1 MTENWSEDVVSLVS
15 SALAAQRIFK
25 GCDPDLL
32 KRLAA
37 QAFSWTPG
45 RGHEIPMKDEM
56 SLMIVVSG
64 ALYVCVGGHAASL
77 ASGGF
82 ALGFVGMLRLHE
94 AAQVQFRTYLR
105 TLRRRSKIAGKPK
118 PSRPNSVI
126 VDVTQILPNEEDP
139 SHLPNPDASGED
151 FGFTLPDLSDGTQ
164 QLVRDC
170 LMNLCP
176 HTSSVSSSSEQ
187 STVPLRMEVV
197 DALTNQRNLL
207 QKEDTQ
213 AGKCKLACIS
223 LERIHDVFAG
233 TPSLEIFDENQQA
246 VRYRFETL
254 IRLATFPNLPL
265 EVIWMLASVSELRN
279 YAAGDPV
286 VQEGDCDSVES
297 LLVLSKGSAD
307 VSKILFD
314 GKLLEAQPFKIAR
327 LYPGAMIGDV
337 FFIESWISRQAS
349 VIAHEDAEVIEL
361 PSRSLLEVMAC
372 YPGLASIYVSRSREA
387 SAILQRSLT
396 RPTDVLAG
404 MKLFYG
410 LNPAF
415 ILSVAN
421 ITDRK
426 MNFLGDVF
434 KEEGSTDR
442 TLRVQEFGKVR
453 VETKREGTV
462 ALSDVG
468 TVLGETMF
476 LGMRSV
482 SQATFRAATP
492 LLVMLWIP
500 HHSFESIIDDGYP
513 SEGAYF
519 RSLQRT
525 DQGREDMSHY
535 AHDMKLFRGC
545 GQSVIQD
552 IGKCIHRQAYK
563 PGQTIVVQAAIDD
576 RSLFL
581 VTTGKAKVFVNG
593 KVQPEEEL
601 LPGDVFGQL
610 ALLGLVLLR
619 SATVVASTYCSCFK
633 LPRQAF
639 LDALEKHPEETD
651 LFEQLTRLHAVQV
664 AAEQGTWPFLTQDP
678 SRFVHPSQES
688 ERLLYYWN
696 LHANRRS
703 TPPGAWVTREGALL
717 PTDVAYLLVSGEV
730 YVTEESGHRSL
741 MTPGSCFGEHV
752 LIGLAAG
759 IASIEPKTA
768 CEVQLIGRAEFE
780 KVMSECPDER
790 DSTVQGILD
799 EMAIKAQQKLGV
811 ERGSPHILN
820 RCAFFRAV
828 HEDFMKLMRPRM
840 KAMLFKAGDFITRER
855 DYADRM
861 FIVLRGSA
869 VVVGEGEAPALC
881 FRAGAAISEASLLGT
896 CTFYPY
902 AVRAE
907 DLCLVLSLLRND
919 FNEVLEQ
926 FPAER
931 EVFRQ
936 LFADEEDILRRLP
949 RVLKLHHPLFA
960 SSSID
965 FLKAV
970 CEFAD
975 EVYYAAGECIIVCG
989 ESCSVGET
997 VMYMLVAGNAAV
1009 ILAHGEEVAQIK
1021 SGSLVGEGGAL
1032 GIAAKRSTQVSAW
1045 KGGMVRLIRLQGQ
1058 SIGKAVQKHPDD
1070 CKALE
1075 MQFQSRS
1082 QKNAEAE
1089 AIRREWIGKTVMP
1102 MLKNC
1107 QIFQDFSTKLIAKI
1121 AAPLLKISFAKG
1133 QNLCVAGDAAESLMV
1148 IIDGEVEAK
1157 SKEGKPVARLM
1168 TSAVTGE
1175 LAILGLLSF
1184 RTVTLTAC
1192 RPTDTVVVTSAGLRP
1207 ILKSSEAASQHLQ
1220 KLAQE
1225 KLSQIDRGFPIL
1237 SLPLGASNDVVV
1249 RTIAL
1254 HSARC
1259 IWAPGETWRI
1269 PENATASGRHHWI
1282 FARGRAVVL
1291 VGPADHPM
1299 NPIQTV
1305 GTGAMAILP
1314 EWLCMQYE
1322 ARAVA
1327 LTPVEAFRISCM
1339 DIQLATLSVR
1349 SIPSWFQRFRGLER
1363 EAIENFAAK
1372 LFRAKA
1378 VIDMNRPKVPIL
1390 KPLKKF
1396 RSASK
1401 LKTTGP
1407 IKMQVEEEP
1416 DTPVFSASTKSSPF
1430 GPSETSMKRPSSQ
1443 AGLLSTY
1450 PTRDATHNDGRGHL
1464 RLRPLSANRRKPSKQ
1479 C

>member
-1 MTENWSEDVVSLVS
+1 MTENWSEDVVS
-15 SALAAQRIFK
+15 SALAAQTLFR
-25 GCDPDLL
+25 GCDPELL

-37 QAFSWTPG
+37 QAFLWTPG
-45 RGHEIPMKDEM
+45 RGHEIPMRDEM
-56 SLMIVVSG
+56 PLMIVVSG
-64 ALYVCVGGHAASL
+64 ALYVCVGGGPAAT
-77 ASGGF
+77 ASTGF
-82 ALGFVGMLRLHE
+82 AIGFVGMLRLHE
-94 AAQVQFRTYLR
+94 AAEAQFRSR
-105 TLRRRSKIAGKPK
+105 RNTLVVNA
-118 PSRPNSVI
+118 
-126 VDVTQILPNEEDP
+126 TEILTNEEEGDP
-139 SHLPNPDASGED
+139 DHPDDCSED
-151 FGFTLPDLSDGTQ
+151 YGFTLPDHSDFTL

-170 LMNLCP
+170 IMNLCP
-176 HTSSVSSSSEQ
+176 HTLSSKGHAPEK

-207 QKEDTQ
+207 QKEDMQ
-213 AGKCKLACIS
+213 AGLCKLACIS
-223 LERIHDVFAG
+223 WERIYDVFAG
-233 TPSLEIFDENQQA
+233 TPSLEMFEENQQA

-254 IRLATFPNLPL
+254 IRLAAFPNVPL
-265 EVIWMLASVSELRN
+265 EVIWMLASLSELRS
-279 YAAGDPV
+279 YAAGDLIV
-286 VQEGDCDSVES
+286 KEGDCNSVES

-307 VSKILFD
+307 VNKILFD

-327 LYPGAMIGDV
+327 LYPGTMIGDV
-337 FFIESWISRQAS
+337 CFIESWISRQAS
-349 VIAHEDAEVIEL
+349 VIAHEDTEAIEL
-361 PSRSLLEVMAC
+361 PSRRLLDVMAC
-372 YPGLASIYVSRSREA
+372 YPGLTSIYVSRSREA
-387 SAILQRSLT
+387 SVILQRSLT
-396 RPTDVLAG
+396 RPTDVLAS

-415 ILSVAN
+415 IRSLAN
-421 ITDRK
+421 ITERK

-434 KEEGSTDR
+434 KEEGTTDR

-453 VETKREGTV
+453 VETSRQGSV

-468 TVLGETMF
+468 TVLGEMMF
-476 LGMRSV
+476 LGMRTI

-500 HHSFESIIDDGYP
+500 HHSFENIINDGYP
-513 SEGAYF
+513 FEGAYF

-525 DQGREDMSHY
+525 DHGREDMSHY
-535 AHDMKLFRGC
+535 AHDLKLFRGC
-545 GQSVIQD
+545 GQSFIHD
-552 IGKCIHRQAYK
+552 IGECIHRRAYK

-581 VTTGKAKVFVNG
+581 VSTGRASVIING
-593 KVQPEEEL
+593 KVQAEEEL
-601 LPGDVFGQL
+601 SPGHVFGEL
-610 ALLGLVLLR
+610 TLLGLVLLR
-619 SATVVASTYCSCFK
+619 SASVVATTYCNC
-633 LPRQAF
+633 LEMPRQAF
-639 LDALEKHPEETD
+639 LDALDKHPEETD
-651 LFEQLTRLHAVQV
+651 HFEQLTRLHAVQV
-664 AAEQGTWPFLTQDP
+664 AAEQGTWPFLTKA
-678 SRFVHPSQES
+678 S
-688 ERLLYYWN
+688 ERLLYYLN
-696 LHANRRS
+696 LHATRKS
-703 TPPGAWVTREGALL
+703 TPPGEWVTREGAPL
-717 PTDVAYLLVSGEV
+717 PTDMAYLLVSGEV
-730 YVTEESGHRSL
+730 YVTEENGYRIL
-741 MTPGSCFGEHV
+741 MSEGSCFGEHV
-752 LIGLAAG
+752 LIGLDAG
-759 IASIEPKTA
+759 ISSIEPKTA
-768 CEVQLIGRAEFE
+768 CEVQMVSRTVFE
-780 KVMSECPDER
+780 KVMAECPDER

-811 ERGSPHILN
+811 ERGSPEILN
-820 RCAFFRAV
+820 RCAFFRAAN
-828 HEDFMKLMRPRM
+828 ENFMKLMRPRM
-840 KAMLFKAGDFITRER
+840 YAMLFKAGEFITRER
-855 DYADRM
+855 DYADHM

-869 VVVGEGEAPALC
+869 AVMGDAVSPVLR
-881 FRAGAAISEASLLGT
+881 FTAGTAISEASLLGT

-907 DLCLVLSLLRND
+907 NLCLVLALLRND
-919 FNEVLEQ
+919 FNEVLDQ
-926 FPAER
+926 FPDER
-931 EVFRQ
+931 E
-936 LFADEEDILRRLP
+936 LFHRLLADEEDILQRLP

-975 EVYYAAGECIIVCG
+975 EVYYAAAECIIVCG

-1032 GIAAKRSTQVSAW
+1032 GIANKRSTQVSAW

-1075 MQFQSRS
+1075 MQFLMRS

-1089 AIRREWIGKTVMP
+1089 AIRKEWIAKSVIP
-1102 MLKNC
+1102 LLKNC
-1107 QIFQDFSTKLIAKI
+1107 QIFQGFSTKLISKI
-1121 AAPLLKISFAKG
+1121 AAPLLKIQFAAGKD
-1133 QNLCVAGDAAESLMV
+1133 LCVAGDLADSMMV

-1157 SKEGKPVARLM
+1157 CKEGKPVARLM

-1184 RTVTLTAC
+1184 RTATLTAC
-1192 RPTDTVVVTSAGLRP
+1192 RQTDTVVVTSAGLRS
-1207 ILKSSEAASQHLQ
+1207 ILKSSEAASKHLQ

>member
-1032 GIAAKRSTQVSAW
+1032 GIANKRSTQVSAW

-1058 SIGKAVQKHPDD
+1058 SIGKAVEEHPED
-1070 CKALE
+1070 CQALE
-1075 MQFQSRS
+1075 NQFMMRS

-1089 AIRREWIGKTVMP
+1089 AIRKVWIGKSVIP
-1102 MLKNC
+1102 LLKNC
-1107 QIFQDFSTKLIAKI
+1107 HIFQGFSDSEELIAKI
-1121 AAPLLKISFAKG
+1121 AAPLLKMSFAEG
-1133 QNLCVAGDAAESLMV
+1133 TELCVAGDAADSMIV

-1157 SKEGKPVARLM
+1157 CKEGKVVARLM

-1237 SLPLGASNDVVV
+1237 SLPLGASNDVLV
-1249 RTIAL
+1249 RTLAL
-1254 HSARC
+1254 HSTRY
-1259 IWAPGETWRI
+1259 ILAPGETWRI
-1269 PENATASGRHHWI
+1269 PTNATASGRHHWI
-1282 FARGRAVVL
+1282 FARGRAGVM
-1291 VGPADHPM
+1291 VGPSEHPM
-1299 NPIQTV
+1299 NPIQSV
-1305 GTGAMAILP
+1305 GTGGMAILP

-1327 LTPVEAFRISCM
+1327 LTPVEAFRINCM
-1339 DIQLATLSVR
+1339 DIQVATLSVR
-1349 SIPSWFQRFRGLER
+1349 SAIPMWYHRFRGLES
-1363 EAIENFAAK
+1363 EAIEHFTAK
-1372 LFRAKA
+1372 LSRAKA
-1378 VIDMNRPKVPIL
+1378 VVDMNRPKAQLL
-1390 KPLKKF
+1390 KPLKKI
-1396 RSASK
+1396 RSAGK
-1401 LKTTGP
+1401 LKAAGP
-1407 IKMQVEEEP
+1407 YKVQVEQEP
-1416 DTPVFSASTKSSPF
+1416 DTPVFSASAA
-1430 GPSETSMKRPSSQ
+1430 RL
-1443 AGLLSTY
+1443 ATY
-1450 PTRDATHNDGRGHL
+1450 PTRDVMHSDSRADGGL
-1464 RLRPLSANRRKPSKQ
+1464 RLPSLSPDRRKP
-1479 C
+1479 

>member
-1 MTENWSEDVVSLVS
+1 MTENWSEEDDVVF
-15 SALAAQRIFK
+15 SALAAQTIFK

-37 QAFSWTPG
+37 QALVWTPG
-45 RGHEIPMKDEM
+45 RGHEIPMRDGM

-64 ALYVCVGGHAASL
+64 ALYVCVGGGPAAT
-77 ASGGF
+77 ATNGF
-82 ALGFVGMLRLHE
+82 AIGLPGMLKLHDAE
-94 AAQVQFRTYLR
+94 VRFRT
-105 TLRRRSKIAGKPK
+105 
-118 PSRPNSVI
+118 RPNSI
-126 VDVTQILPNEEDP
+126 VDVTDILAKHPRDPESRDP
-139 SHLPNPDASGED
+139 SGEE
-151 FGFTLPDLSDGTQ
+151 FGFTLPDLSACTL

-170 LMNLCP
+170 IMNLCP
-176 HTSSVSSSSEQ
+176 HTMSLKGHDPEK

-197 DALTNQRNLL
+197 DALTNQRNIL
-207 QKEDTQ
+207 QKEDMQ
-213 AGKCKLACIS
+213 AGLCKLACIS
-223 LERIHDVFAG
+223 RERIHDVFAR
-233 TPSLEIFDENQQA
+233 SQSMEIFEENQQA
-246 VRYRFETL
+246 VRYRYETL
-254 IRLATFPNLPL
+254 IRLSAFPSVPL
-265 EVIWMLASVSELRN
+265 EVTWMLASLSELRS
-279 YAAGDPV
+279 YAAGDLIV
-286 VQEGDCDSVES
+286 EEGDCDSVES

-307 VSKILFD
+307 VNKILFD

-337 FFIESWISRQAS
+337 LFIESWISRQAS
-349 VIAHEDAEVIEL
+349 VIAYEATEVIEL
-361 PSRSLLEVMAC
+361 SSRKLLDVMAC
-372 YPGLASIYVSRSREA
+372 YPGLTSIYVSRCREA

-396 RPTDVLAG
+396 RPTDVLAS

-415 ILSVAN
+415 IRSLAN
-421 ITDRK
+421 ITERK

-453 VETKREGTV
+453 VETNREGMV
-462 ALSDVG
+462 ALTDVG
-468 TVLGETMF
+468 TLLGESMF
-476 LGMRSV
+476 LGMSHV
-482 SQATFRAATP
+482 AEATFRAATP

-500 HHSFESIIDDGYP
+500 HHSFENIMNDGYP
-513 SEGAYF
+513 TEGAYF
-519 RSLQRT
+519 RSLDRT

-535 AHDMKLFRGC
+535 AKYMKLFRGC
-545 GQSVIQD
+545 GQSFIHD
-552 IGKCIHRQAYK
+552 IGECIHRRAYK
-563 PGQTIVVQAAIDD
+563 PGQTILVQAAIDD

-581 VTTGKAKVFVNG
+581 VATGKASVLING
-593 KVQPEEEL
+593 KEQPEEEL
-601 LPGDVFGQL
+601 SPGDVFGEL
-610 ALLGLVLLR
+610 TLLGLVLLR
-619 SATVVASTYCSCFK
+619 SATVVATTYCSCLK
-633 LPRQAF
+633 MPRQAF
-639 LDALEKHPEETD
+639 IDALEKHPEETVH
-651 LFEQLTRLHAVQV
+651 FEQLMCLRAVQV
-664 AAEQGTWPFLTQDP
+664 AAERGTFPFLKKA
-678 SRFVHPSQES
+678 S
-688 ERLLYYWN
+688 ERLLYYLN
-696 LHANRRS
+696 LQATRRS
-703 TPPGAWVTREGALL
+703 TPPGEWATRDGDPL
-717 PTDVAYLLVSGEV
+717 PTDVAYLLVSGEA
-730 YVTEESGHRSL
+730 YVTEESGHRIL
-741 MTPGSCFGEHV
+741 MSKGSCFGEHV
-752 LIGLAAG
+752 LIG
-759 IASIEPKTA
+759 IRSRISSIEPKTA
-768 CEVQLIGRAEFE
+768 CEVQMVSRSVFE

-790 DSTVQGILD
+790 AETEQGILE
-799 EMAIKAQQKLGV
+799 EMSIKAQQELGV
-811 ERGSPHILN
+811 ERGSPEILN
-820 RCAFFRAV
+820 RCAFFRAA
-828 HEDFMKLMRPRM
+828 HEKFMTLMRPRM
-840 KAMLFKAGDFITRER
+840 RAMLFKVGEYITRER
-855 DYADRM
+855 DYADHM

-869 VVVGEGEAPALC
+869 AVMGDDAETPVLRFE
-881 FRAGAAISEASLLGT
+881 AGAAISEASLLGT

-902 AVRAE
+902 AVRVE
-907 DLCLVLSLLRND
+907 NLCLVLSLPRND
-919 FNEVLEQ
+919 FNEVLDQ
-926 FPAER
+926 FPDER
-931 EVFRQ
+931 E
-936 LFADEEDILRRLP
+936 LFNRLLADQEDILRRLP
-949 RVLKLHHPLFA
+949 KVLKLHHPLFS

-975 EVYYAAGECIIVCG
+975 EVYYAAGECIITCG

-997 VMYMLVAGNAAV
+997 VMYLLVAGNAAV

-1032 GIAAKRSTQVSAW
+1032 GIANKRSTQVSAW

-1058 SIGKAVQKHPDD
+1058 SIGKAVEEHPED
-1070 CKALE
+1070 CQALE
-1075 MQFQSRS
+1075 NQFMMRS

-1089 AIRREWIGKTVMP
+1089 AIRKVWIGKSVIP
-1102 MLKNC
+1102 LLKNC
-1107 QIFQDFSTKLIAKI
+1107 HIFQGFSDSEELIAKI
-1121 AAPLLKISFAKG
+1121 AAPLLKMSFAEG
-1133 QNLCVAGDAAESLMV
+1133 TELCVAGDAADSMIV

-1157 SKEGKPVARLM
+1157 CKEGKVVARLM